1 MKHKVTFEN
10 ASVVSIV
17 NGEITLKL
25 ENGLVVY
32 QNASLSSV
40 RDGTIEIVVEK
51 GLTYDE
57 ICKNLTDADEGFY
70 YASSNSILHDDR
82 PHYNSFWAI
91 GSPSYRQVVQL
102 IALNKLMNVARYLN
116 EEQVDW
122 GNARQP
128 KWRIFFNRPTSRLMT
143 TVRFYEKTG
152 DVYFDSEYHA
162 LQAIEILGEDTVK
175 KALGVFE

>member
-17 NGEITLKL
+17 NGVITLKTEMGIVKYL
-25 ENGLVVY
+25 
-32 QNASLSSV
+32 NASLSSV

-91 GSPSYRQVVQL
+91 GSPSYKQVTQL
-102 IALNKLMNVARYLN
+102 VALNKLMNVARYLN
-116 EEQVDW
+116 KKTLNWNGGDSRKW
-122 GNARQP
+122 GIYYNHGTGALDLSCN
-128 KWRIFFNRPTSRLMT
+128 IFYQYATA
-143 TVRFYEKTG
+143 
-152 DVYFDSEYHA
+152 YFDSEEHA
-162 LQAIEILGEDTVK
+162 KQAIEILGEDEVK